1 MKKELAF
8 DIEQED
14 ETFVAVCHDPEMAT
28 QGDTLEG
35 LVSMIRDLVKC
46 RFDEGDE
53 RLGWPIRLHF
63 VRDPVLIDAAA

>member
-14 ETFVAVCHDPEMAT
+14 GGFVAVCHDPEMAT
-28 QGDTLEG
+28 QGETLEE
-35 LVSMIRDLVKC
+35 LVAMIRDLVKC

-53 RLGWPIRLHF
+53 RHAWPIRLHF
-63 VRDPVLIDAAA
+63 VRDPVLTEAA